1 MGADFMPPTMAALC
15 HGVDSLQL
23 LMCVLGE
30 PVGAAFSRDSSFRP
44 IALPSY
50 EVALGLAWL

>member
-1 MGADFMPPTMAALC
+1 MPPTLAALC
-15 HGVDSLQL
+15 HGVDCLKL

-50 EVALGLAWL
+50 VVALGLAWL